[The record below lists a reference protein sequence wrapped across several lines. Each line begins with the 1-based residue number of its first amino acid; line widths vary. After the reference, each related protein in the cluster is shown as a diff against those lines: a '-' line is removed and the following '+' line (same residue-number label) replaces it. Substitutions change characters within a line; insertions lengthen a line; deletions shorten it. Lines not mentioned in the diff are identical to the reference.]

1 MGSEN
6 WKGACSSSL
15 VSGIAKRRL
24 MRAPHLDILRRQSDG
39 SFVWIEAVS
48 DLRVAEERIAYL
60 AGAAPGEYFVFDQ
73 RSQEIV
79 AKVAKQAVN

>member
-1 MGSEN
+1 
-6 WKGACSSSL
+6 
-15 VSGIAKRRL
+15 

-79 AKVAKQAVN
+79 AKVATQAMS

>member
-1 MGSEN
+1 
-6 WKGACSSSL
+6 
-15 VSGIAKRRL
+15 

-48 DLRVAEERIAYL
+48 DLRVAEERISHL
-60 AGAAPGEYFVFDQ
+60 AGAHPGEYVVFDQ

-79 AKVAKQAVN
+79 VKVSKQTMN

>member
-1 MGSEN
+1 
-6 WKGACSSSL
+6 
-15 VSGIAKRRL
+15 

-60 AGAAPGEYFVFDQ
+60 ADAAPGEYFVFDQ

>member
-1 MGSEN
+1 V
-6 WKGACSSSL
+6 A
-15 VSGIAKRRL
+15 SGIAKRRL

-48 DLRVAEERIAYL
+48 DLRVAEERISHL
-60 AGAAPGEYFVFDQ
+60 AGADPGEYFVFDQ

-79 AKVAKQAVN
+79 AKVAKQAMS